1 MVGAL
6 SPSRVAAWMFG
17 AAVLGAWLA
26 SAAGV
31 SRQGPS
37 APADGRSAAPHP
49 VDNLAADVQTQA
61 ARLRQR
67 MDAAP
72 APQASIRNPFAFSPR
87 AEVAPRLPRPA
98 ARLVEAPPAPEPE
111 PILDVIGIAEK
122 KVGDTIVR
130 TVMLANEAGDVIM
143 ATAGQRVI
151 GIYDVAVIG
160 ADAVELKHAV
170 TGATRRLALR

>member
-1 MVGAL
+1 M

-37 APADGRSAAPHP
+37 APADERSAAPHP

-61 ARLRQR
+61 ARLRLR

-72 APQASIRNPFAFSPR
+72 APQATSRNPFAFSPR
-87 AEVAPRLPRPA
+87 VESAPRLPRPTA
-98 ARLVEAPPAPEPE
+98 PVVEAAPAPDPE
-111 PILDVIGIAEK
+111 PILDLIGIAEK
-122 KVGDTIVR
+122 KVGDAVVR

-143 ATAGQRVI
+143 ATTGQRVI

-160 ADAVELKHAV
+160 ADAVELKHAA
-170 TGATRRLALR
+170 TGATRRLVLR